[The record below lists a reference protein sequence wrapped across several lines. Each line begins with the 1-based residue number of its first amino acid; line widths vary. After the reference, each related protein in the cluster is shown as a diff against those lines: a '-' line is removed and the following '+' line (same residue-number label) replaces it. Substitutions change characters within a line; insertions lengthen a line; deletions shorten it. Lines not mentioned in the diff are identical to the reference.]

1 MNAKRIMK
9 VINALA
15 SAVMAIISLFTG
27 KKKGG
32 NNDEVTKGTKE

>member
-1 MNAKRIMK
+1 MK
-9 VINALA
+9 ARGIIRVINAIVNA
-15 SAVMAIISLFTG
+15 AMAIINLFTG